1 MPDLVC
7 NTPVTPMQHVV
18 TTTDAEKAIRRIDY
32 ISKIGAY
39 LLKGG
44 LGADANDATL
54 RKHLEFYA
62 LGRFSGTYSGDEKLL
77 KEEVWMATEKANLT
91 WFEPSKTSFA
101 EMVKNW
107 VVTDLREFS
116 LQTCYSELKLVTVPE
131 KGNCRQIISRLV
143 EEGVLR
149 KVGKKRGVYKTIDK
163 NTESIDWQ
171 SASEDSVPIWLP
183 FELSDKVVIPP
194 GSIILLSGSQ
204 GAGKTAVLM
213 NMVYENMK
221 RFECHYFSSEIGP
234 GAFKKRIKKFP
245 YSSIDNWNVE
255 FYQRSDNFE
264 DVIKKG
270 KQVINFI
277 DYLEIHTDFWMVGK
291 YLHDIHAALG
301 DSIAVVGLQMDPNKK
316 IGRGGSSSLEKPELS
331 IAINSGTA
339 TITKV
344 RDYIGEEN
352 PKGKEYIYKLVNG
365 CQIIKSVG
373 WHVPKED

>member
-1 MPDLVC
+1 MAINSTCD
-7 NTPVTPMQHVV
+7 TPVTQLRQVV
-18 TTTDAEKAIRRIDY
+18 TSTDAEKAIRRIDY
-32 ISKIGAY
+32 ISRFGVY

-44 LGADANDATL
+44 LNELDL
-54 RKHLEFYA
+54 PKHLSFYA
-62 LGRFSGTYSGDEKLL
+62 CGRWNMYMYDEKALQEDVHLAIDKALL
-77 KEEVWMATEKANLT
+77 N
-91 WFEPSKTSFA
+91 WFERSKESFA
-101 EMVKNW
+101 EMVRKW
-107 VVTDLREFS
+107 VVTDSGEFS

-131 KGNCRQIISRLV
+131 KDNCRQIISRLAK
-143 EEGVLR
+143 EGVVK
-149 KVGKKRGVYKTIDK
+149 KVGTKRGVYRHVDESL
-163 NTESIDWQ
+163 ESIDWKA
-171 SASEDSVPIWLP
+171 ASEDTTPIWLP
-183 FELSDKVVIPP
+183 FDLSDKVIIPP

-204 GAGKTAVLM
+204 GAGKTSVLM
-213 NMVYENMK
+213 NMVYENMQ

-373 WHVPKED
+373 WHTPKED

>member
-1 MPDLVC
+1 MAINSACDITDTQLR
-7 NTPVTPMQHVV
+7 QVV
-18 TTTDAEKAIRRIDY
+18 TSTDAEKAIRRIDY
-32 ISKIGAY
+32 ISRFGVY

-44 LGADANDATL
+44 LNELDL
-54 RKHLEFYA
+54 PKHLSFYA
-62 LGRFSGTYSGDEKLL
+62 CGRWNMYMYDEKALQEDVHLAIDKALL
-77 KEEVWMATEKANLT
+77 N
-91 WFEPSKTSFA
+91 WFERSKESFA
-101 EMVKNW
+101 EMVRKW
-107 VVTDLREFS
+107 VVTDSGEFS

-131 KGNCRQIISRLV
+131 KDNCRQIISRLAK
-143 EEGVLR
+143 EGVVK
-149 KVGKKRGVYKTIDK
+149 KVGTKRGVYRHVDESL
-163 NTESIDWQ
+163 ESIDWKA
-171 SASEDSVPIWLP
+171 ASEDTTPIWLP
-183 FELSDKVVIPP
+183 FDLSDKVIIPP